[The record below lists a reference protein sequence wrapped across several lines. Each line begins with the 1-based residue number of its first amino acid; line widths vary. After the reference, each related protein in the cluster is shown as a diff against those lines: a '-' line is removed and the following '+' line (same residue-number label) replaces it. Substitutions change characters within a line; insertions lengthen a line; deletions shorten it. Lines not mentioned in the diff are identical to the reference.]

1 MREVLSHDS
10 LSEIHIGKLNNEDI
24 HHFGRHSHYQVV
36 VGDTD
41 DERPWLH
48 DQPACP
54 VLAQHHI
61 AHVGLMEAK
70 TPFEVVRHDQS
81 GTYMMACDEGEGH
94 VLVDGNWQQ
103 MKAGQACLLPPFV
116 MNSFRCETT
125 KPWKFS
131 WVRYRESGERQPIL
145 FSHSPV
151 MAAYDGAPMHSAIQ
165 GLRAEAGG
173 LADPGTMQLWVDL
186 IQSYVMRFAEP
197 YQTDD
202 RLGRVW
208 NAVDGK
214 PGAAW
219 TLYELAQLAAMSEE
233 HLRRLCKQQLGRS
246 PMQHVTFLRM
256 HRASYLLATTDDKIE
271 TIAREVGYRNPFTF
285 STTFKKWVGWRPSEY
300 RARGKKA

>member
-1 MREVLSHDS
+1 MAKDDQQ
-10 LSEIHIGKLNNEDI
+10 DI
-24 HHFGRHSHYQVV
+24 HRFGSRTRYRVV

-41 DERPWLH
+41 DDRPWLH
-48 DQPACP
+48 NQPACP

-61 AHVGLMEAK
+61 AHVGLMEARK
-70 TPFEVVRHDQS
+70 PFEVVRPDQS
-81 GTYMMACDEGEGH
+81 GTYMMACEEGSGQ
-94 VLVDGNWQQ
+94 VLVDGNWQT

-116 MNSFRCETT
+116 MNAFRCESSGSD
-125 KPWKFS
+125 KPWKFT
-131 WVRYRESGERQPIL
+131 WVRYRESSERQPIL

-151 MAAYDGAPMHSAIQ
+151 SAVYDGAPLKRAVE
-165 GLRAEAGG
+165 GLHAEAGG
-173 LADPGTMQLWVDL
+173 MADPGTMQLWVDL

-208 NAVDGK
+208 SAVDAK
-214 PGAAW
+214 PGADW
-219 TLYELAQLAAMSEE
+219 TLTELAELAAMSEE

-256 HRASYLLATTDDKIE
+256 HRASYLLATTDEKIE
-271 TIAREVGYRNPFTF
+271 TIAREIGYRNPFTF

-300 RARGKKA
+300 RARGQARK